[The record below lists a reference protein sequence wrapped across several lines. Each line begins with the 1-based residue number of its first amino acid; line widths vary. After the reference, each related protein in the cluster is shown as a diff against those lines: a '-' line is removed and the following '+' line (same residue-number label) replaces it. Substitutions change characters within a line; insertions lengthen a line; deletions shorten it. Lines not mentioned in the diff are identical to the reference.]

1 MDNQFVMKGLFG
13 KAGTISMDEPSQN
26 ATSYSAYYQHPP
38 RILVVDDDPDQTAL
52 LCVILAEGGLDAI
65 SAGTASEALA
75 LCNEGSF
82 DLCVVD
88 GRLPDS
94 PGHRLIGEI
103 KIIQPA
109 TPCILLTGYPESYGA
124 DLAVNSGAE
133 GFLVKPANPEFLL
146 SLIEGLLFRRL
157 LVQERERFEGVL
169 QTLRTFR
176 HEVCNPLQ
184 GLLGSIDLLLRRAP
198 SDPAV
203 ARYAA
208 NIRVSAER
216 IMDLLD
222 RLDRLK
228 FLATRDSPVGTM
240 LDIAPEQMMNR

>member
-1 MDNQFVMKGLFG
+1 MEVHGQ
-13 KAGTISMDEPSQN
+13 AIS
-26 ATSYSAYYQHPP
+26 SYTAYYQSPP
-38 RILVVDDDPDQTAL
+38 RILVVEDDPDHASTLSL
-52 LCVILAEGGLDAI
+52 LLLNGGLDPSTAG
-65 SAGTASEALA
+65 SAAEALS
-75 LCNEGSF
+75 LCTETTF
-82 DLCVVD
+82 DLCIVD
-88 GRLPDS
+88 GRLPDA
-94 PGHRLIGEI
+94 PGHHLIGEI
-103 KIIQPA
+103 KILQPA
-109 TPCILLTGYPESYGA
+109 TPCILLTGFPDAYGA

-228 FLATRDSPVGTM
+228 HLTTRESPVGPM
-240 LDIAPEQMMNR
+240 LDIAPEHVATR

>member
-1 MDNQFVMKGLFG
+1 
-13 KAGTISMDEPSQN
+13 
-26 ATSYSAYYQHPP
+26 
-38 RILVVDDDPDQTAL
+38 
-52 LCVILAEGGLDAI
+52 
-65 SAGTASEALA
+65 
-75 LCNEGSF
+75 
-82 DLCVVD
+82 
-88 GRLPDS
+88 
-94 PGHRLIGEI
+94 LIGEI